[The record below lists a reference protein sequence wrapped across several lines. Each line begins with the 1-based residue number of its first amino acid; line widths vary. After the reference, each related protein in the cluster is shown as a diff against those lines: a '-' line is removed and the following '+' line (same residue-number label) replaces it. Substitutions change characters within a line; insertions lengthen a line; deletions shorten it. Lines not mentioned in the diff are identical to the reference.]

1 MGDSCFK
8 LCLFGLLLG
17 KVFFLLCFGGFKIS
31 DTLLV
36 GGLTSGF
43 GIYVRV
49 FGNAEFG
56 LKTFKEIYDCVY
68 GILVSG

>member
-1 MGDSCFK
+1 MSDSCFK

-31 DTLLV
+31 DALLV
-36 GGLTSGF
+36 GGLASGF
-43 GIYVRV
+43 GIDVTV
-49 FGNAEFG
+49 FGKGEFS
-56 LKTFKEIYDCVY
+56 LKTFKEINNCVY